1 MDETIVMNK
10 EQKSVPRPV
19 HGSGSLTAAEVLRAL
34 ANHKKALG
42 GITVAAAAL
51 STAIAFAIPPAYVAT
66 TTLLPPQ
73 QAQSGAAALLSQ
85 LGGAAGIVAGATGL
99 KSPTELYV
107 GILKSRTIG
116 DELVKSKGLLKVY
129 DTQSPEKARE
139 ELKEHTVISSGK
151 EGLITIAVEDGDKMR
166 AAQIANAYV
175 ESLTQLTRVLALTEA
190 SQRRLF
196 FEKQLETTKNNLATA
211 ELAMKR
217 GLDTKGV
224 ISVDADSRTMVE
236 TTARL
241 RARISA
247 KEVELRAMQSFV
259 TENNND
265 FKRGEAE
272 LASLR
277 RELSTLENG
286 RGAGDEIA
294 VDGDKRPGLENIKL
308 LRDVK
313 YQQML
318 YEMLAKQFE
327 VARLDEARDN
337 SVIQVL
343 DPAVAPEKKAKPRRS
358 IIILAS
364 TALAFAAALALSCLI
379 ERRKKALGLRHAAGN
394 WKRIIGA

>member
-10 EQKSVPRPV
+10 EQKSVSRPATGQESFSV
-19 HGSGSLTAAEVLRAL
+19 TEVLTAL
-34 ANHKKALG
+34 AMHRKSIG
-42 GITVAAAAL
+42 GITLAVAVL
-51 STAIAFAIPPAYVAT
+51 STAIAFVIPPTYVAT

-85 LGGAAGIVAGATGL
+85 LGGAAGMVANATGL
-99 KSPTELYV
+99 KSPSELYM

-116 DELVKSKGLLKVY
+116 DELVKKAGLLAVY
-129 DTQSPEKARE
+129 DTQSTENARE
-139 ELKEHTVISSGK
+139 ELKEHTAISSGK
-151 EGLITIAVEDGDKMR
+151 EGLITIAVEDHEAAR
-166 AAQIANAYV
+166 AAQLANGYV
-175 ESLTQLTRVLALTEA
+175 ESLTRLTRVLALTEA
-190 SQRRLF
+190 AQRRLF
-196 FEKQLETTKNNLATA
+196 FEKQLETTKNNLAAA

-217 GLDTKGV
+217 GMDTKGV
-224 ISVDADSRTMVE
+224 ISVDADSRSMLE

-247 KEVELRAMQSFV
+247 KEVELRAMQPFV
-259 TENNND
+259 TENNNE
-265 FKRGEAE
+265 FKRGQAE

-286 RGAGDEIA
+286 RSEGDGATGAI
-294 VDGDKRPGLENIKL
+294 DKRPGLENIQL

-358 IIILAS
+358 MIILAP
-364 TALAFAAALALSCLI
+364 TALAFAASLALSCLL
-379 ERRKKALGLRHAAGN
+379 ERRKKALGLRLVAGN
-394 WKRIIGA
+394 WKRIVGG

>member
-10 EQKSVPRPV
+10 EQKNVSRPV
-19 HGSGSLTAAEVLRAL
+19 SGSESFTVGEVLGAATAHRK
-34 ANHKKALG
+34 NIG
-42 GITVAAAAL
+42 GVTVVAAAVSA
-51 STAIAFAIPPAYVAT
+51 AVAFAIPSSYLAT

-73 QAQSGAAALLSQ
+73 QAQTGAAALLSQ
-85 LGGAAGIVAGATGL
+85 LGGAAGMVANATGL
-99 KSPTELYV
+99 KSPSELYM

-116 DELVKSKGLLKVY
+116 DDLVKEMGLLTVY

-139 ELKEHTVISSGK
+139 ELKERTVVSSGK
-151 EGLITIAVEDGDKMR
+151 EGLITIAVEDHDKTR
-166 AAQIANAYV
+166 AARIANAYV
-175 ESLTQLTRVLALTEA
+175 ESLTKLTRVLALTEA
-190 SQRRLF
+190 AQRRLF
-196 FEKQLETTKNNLATA
+196 FEKQLESTKNNLAAA

-217 GLDTKGV
+217 GLDAKGV

-236 TTARL
+236 TTAKL

-247 KEVELRAMQSFV
+247 KEVELHAMQSFV
-259 TENNND
+259 TENNSE

-277 RELSTLENG
+277 RELATLENG
-286 RGAGDEIA
+286 RASDDEIA
-294 VDGDKRPGLENIKL
+294 TDSDKKSGLENIKL
-308 LRDVK
+308 LREVK

-343 DPAVAPEKKAKPRRS
+343 DPAVPPEKKAKPHRGM
-358 IIILAS
+358 IILAS
-364 TALAFAAALALSCLI
+364 TAIAFAAALALSCWL
-379 ERRKKALGLRHAAGN
+379 ERRKKVLGLQRASGN
-394 WKRIIGA
+394 WKKLIGG

>member
-1 MDETIVMNK
+1 MDETIVMNN
-10 EQKSVPRPV
+10 EQKSVLRPV
-19 HGSGSLTAAEVLRAL
+19 SGPESFSVAEAL
-34 ANHKKALG
+34 KTLATHRKAVG
-42 GITVAAAAL
+42 GTTIAAAVL
-51 STAIAFAIPPAYVAT
+51 STAIAFAIPPSYVAT

-85 LGGAAGIVAGATGL
+85 LGGAAGMVANATGM
-99 KSPTELYV
+99 KSPSELYM

-116 DELVKSKGLLKVY
+116 DELVKKKGLLAVY
-129 DTQSPEKARE
+129 ETQSVEKARE
-139 ELKEHTVISSGK
+139 ELKERTVISSGK
-151 EGLITIAVEDGDKMR
+151 EGLITIAVEDHDKTR

-175 ESLTQLTRVLALTEA
+175 ESLIEVTRVLALTEA
-190 SQRRLF
+190 AQRRLF
-196 FEKQLETTKNNLATA
+196 FEKQLEATKNNLAAA

-236 TTARL
+236 TTAKL

-247 KEVELRAMQSFV
+247 KEVELHAMQSFV
-259 TENNND
+259 TENNNE
-265 FKRGEAE
+265 FKRSQAE

-277 RELSTLENG
+277 RELATLENG
-286 RGAGDEIA
+286 SGASDQIAAGDN
-294 VDGDKRPGLENIKL
+294 KPGLENIKL

-327 VARLDEARDN
+327 VARLDEAREN

-343 DPAVAPEKKAKPRRS
+343 DPAVAPERKAKPRRS
-358 IIILAS
+358 TIILAS
-364 TALAFAAALALSCLI
+364 TAFAFAAALALSCLL
-379 ERRKKALGLRHAAGN
+379 ERRKKALGLRVAAGN
-394 WKRIIGA
+394 WKRIFGA